1 MGFQHNK
8 ELASASGK
16 KSKRGEGKITKE
28 VKQMII
34 DLTNELYQDVARN
47 KNELDTNQKAGL
59 LMKLFEYQV
68 SKAKKSIE
76 IEGAVNVPPEY
87 WITQKE
93 WV

>member
-8 ELASASGK
+8 ELAAASGK